1 MITASSAR
9 RNERGERVKTE
20 DFDAEEGE
28 MLKEE
33 NKQEEELFDQ
43 VYALILYNLFF
54 YKSVYV
60 NKLFIIFSFL
70 LNLGW

>member
-33 NKQEEELFDQ
+33 NKQEE

-54 YKSVYV
+54 YQSVYL

>member
-33 NKQEEELFDQ
+33 NKQEE

-54 YKSVYV
+54 YKSVYL